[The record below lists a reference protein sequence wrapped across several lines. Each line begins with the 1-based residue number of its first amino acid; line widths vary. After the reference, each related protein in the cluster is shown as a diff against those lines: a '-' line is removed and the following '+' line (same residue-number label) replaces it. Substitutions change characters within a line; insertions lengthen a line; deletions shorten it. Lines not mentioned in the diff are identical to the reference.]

1 MFQFETQLSKLKHMV
16 LTEVARLAKEDRLTK
31 ENIEKIPSE
40 GIQGD
45 KAVYRCCVYKE
56 RAIVLERAKLASG
69 FLSNGDTMEDEFID
83 ISEDSQIIYVI
94 EAACDKC
101 PINKFTVTDSC
112 RNCIAHR
119 CQKACRVNAIS
130 YVGGRAFIN
139 QELCKECGMCK
150 KACPYDAISE
160 VMRPCK
166 RVCPTGALDV
176 NPENRRAMI
185 KKEKCLNC
193 GACMAACPFG
203 AISDKSFIVGVARA
217 LANKENLYAIAAPA
231 ITGQFP
237 SKISYGK
244 IKCAIKKLGFKDMIE
259 AAFGADAVTINE
271 GNEFVERMNKEEIYM
286 TNSCCP
292 GFVSYIEK
300 ICPSEQDKISDTVS
314 PMIATGRFIKAKDKN
329 AKVVFVGPC
338 TAKKGEALRKD
349 VKGAVDYVI
358 TFEELI
364 ALLDAFDIEIE
375 NCEEE
380 EVNDASIFGRG
391 FGSSGGVTA
400 AIENYIKESGIDI
413 DFKPLKISGAD
424 EVRKTMK
431 LANIGKLN
439 GNFIEGMMCE
449 GGCINGAGTVVPY
462 LKARGI
468 FNKSN
473 VKTKKKSVLSN
484 KYLENYKNIS
494 LKRNI

>member
-31 ENIEKIPSE
+31 ENIEKIPYE
-40 GIQGD
+40 VIQGD

-69 FLSNGDTMEDEFID
+69 FLSNGDNIDDEFID
-83 ISEDSQIIYVI
+83 ISDDSQIIYVI

-101 PINKFTVTDSC
+101 PLNKFTVTDSC

-119 CQKACRVNAIS
+119 CQKACRANAIS
-130 YVGGRAFIN
+130 YVAGRAYIN

-176 NPENRRAMI
+176 NPESRRAMI

-193 GACMAACPFG
+193 GACMSACPFG
-203 AISDKSFIVGVARA
+203 AISDKSFIVNVAKA
-217 LANKENLYAIAAPA
+217 LSKKENIYAIAAPA
-231 ITGQFP
+231 ITGQF
-237 SKISYGK
+237 SAAISYGQ
-244 IKCAIKKLGFKDMIE
+244 IKSAIKKLGFKDMVE
-259 AAFGADAVTINE
+259 AALGADAVTIKE
-271 GNEFVERMNKEEIYM
+271 SNEFIERMKNEEGYM

-300 ICPSEQDKISDTVS
+300 MCPSEVSKVSGTVS
-314 PMIATGRFIKAKDKN
+314 PMIATARFIKSEEPG
-329 AKVVFVGPC
+329 AKVVFIGPC
-338 TAKKGEALRKD
+338 TAKKGEALRSD
-349 VKGAVDYVI
+349 VKDDIDYVL
-358 TFEELI
+358 TFEELL
-364 ALLDAFDIEIE
+364 ALLNAFDVDVES
-375 NCEEE
+375 CEDE
-380 EVNDASIFGRG
+380 EVDDASIFGRG
-391 FGSSGGVTA
+391 FGSIGGLTA
-400 AIENYIKESGIDI
+400 AIESYIKESGVDVE
-413 DFKPLKISGAD
+413 FKPVKVSGA
-424 EVRKTMK
+424 EEIKKAMK
-431 LANIGKLN
+431 LASIGKIS

-449 GGCINGAGTVVPY
+449 GGCINGAGTIIHY

-468 FNKSN
+468 FNKRN

-484 KYLENYKNIS
+484 NSLERYRNIS
-494 LKRNI
+494 LNIKS